1 MNLTQVVNELRDEQ
15 RNAANHAQQLGTVI
29 RALETLAGGPR
40 RTPAITARTPGS
52 TNRGIHAAPPNATKH
67 TLSPAGRKAIAR
79 AQKARWAKS
88 RLAVVGKKAA

>member
-1 MNLTQVVNELRDEQ
+1 MNLAQVVVDLRDEQ

-29 RALETLAGGPR
+29 TALETLTGGRSAGS
-40 RTPAITARTPGS
+40 ATARGSRMIHTAGPTPHK
-52 TNRGIHAAPPNATKH
+52 R
-67 TLSPAGRKAIAR
+67 TLSPAGRRAIAA